1 MKRKREYV
9 KLPITKEDINKIMI
23 LHSDYKSI
31 RFWENI
37 IMSEVKH
44 GILANDREELI
55 WYMTGII
62 DGWLTRSL
70 KQNLNI

>member
-1 MKRKREYV
+1 MGKKREYA

-37 IMSEVKH
+37 LMSKVKH
-44 GILANDREELI
+44 GYLSNNREELI
-55 WYMTGII
+55 WYMTGIT
-62 DGWLTRSL
+62 DGGI
-70 KQNLNI
+70 KP